1 MGMAKRP
8 KKDSNTEWKTFLAMA
23 ADILL
28 AKRRELSSNIS
39 SEIAEMRDADNSDLS
54 VSDVDDIGA
63 SQDNETTFKILEL
76 ESVELE
82 QVDEALERLE
92 SGTYGACEECKEQ
105 IGIERLK
112 ALPFTPLCINCKRL
126 QESSYD
132 FQQY

>member
-1 MGMAKRP
+1 MAKP
-8 KKDSNTEWKTFLAMA
+8 AKKSGRNNERSKFMKTAKDL
-23 ADILL
+23 LL

-39 SEIAEMRDADNSDLS
+39 SEIAEMRDADNSDLTT
-54 VSDVDDIGA
+54 SDVDDIGA

-76 ESVELE
+76 ESDNLG
-82 QVDEALERLE
+82 QIDDALERIE
-92 SGTYGACEECKEQ
+92 EGTYGICEECKEP

-132 FQQY
+132 YNNY

>member
-1 MGMAKRP
+1 MAKP
-8 KKDSNTEWKTFLAMA
+8 AKKSGRINERSKFMKTAK
-23 ADILL
+23 DLL
-28 AKRRELSSNIS
+28 LTKRRELSSNIS

-76 ESVELE
+76 ESHNLA
-82 QVDEALERLE
+82 QIDEALERLE
-92 SGTYGACEECKEQ
+92 SGTYGTCEECKEP

-112 ALPFTPLCINCKRL
+112 ALPFTPVCINCKRL

-132 FQQY
+132 YNSY

>member
-1 MGMAKRP
+1 MAKP
-8 KKDSNTEWKTFLAMA
+8 AKKSGRNNERSKFMKTAKDL
-23 ADILL
+23 LL

-39 SEIAEMRDADNSDLS
+39 SEIAEMRDADNSDLTT
-54 VSDVDDIGA
+54 SDVDDIGA

-76 ESVELE
+76 ESDNLG
-82 QVDEALERLE
+82 QIDDALERIE
-92 SGTYGACEECKEQ
+92 DGTYGICEECKEP

-132 FQQY
+132 YNNY